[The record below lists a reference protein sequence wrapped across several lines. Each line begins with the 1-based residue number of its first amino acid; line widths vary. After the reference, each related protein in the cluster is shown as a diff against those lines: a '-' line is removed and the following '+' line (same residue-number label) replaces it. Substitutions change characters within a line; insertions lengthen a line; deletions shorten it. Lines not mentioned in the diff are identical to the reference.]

1 MIKIKEDR
9 VVGRYAINETS
20 LSRLLGKHYNDGFIT
35 ISACRGTITKD
46 GSNVKVV
53 NIGNISE
60 YYLVENNKATNI
72 KLDERE
78 LMSGQELRTENN
90 RRTKELESQIISKG
104 YSFLPV
110 LGGWI
115 EDGGEVFEKSFM
127 IFAFDRKGN
136 PIDINDV
143 IKDCKKWS
151 VDYWQDCILINDTTS
166 SPYLWY
172 RDDGEEE
179 KVNSRKI
186 NDLLK
191 ATFTALKPY
200 DKKKGSPQ
208 RFTLETVHQPESI
221 CMARQRRMKNG
232 EICLTI
238 YSWENGKG

>member
-1 MIKIKEDR
+1 
-9 VVGRYAINETS
+9 
-20 LSRLLGKHYNDGFIT
+20 
-35 ISACRGTITKD
+35 
-46 GSNVKVV
+46 
-53 NIGNISE
+53 
-60 YYLVENNKATNI
+60 
-72 KLDERE
+72 
-78 LMSGQELRTENN
+78 
-90 RRTKELESQIISKG
+90 
-104 YSFLPV
+104 
-110 LGGWI
+110 
-115 EDGGEVFEKSFM
+115 M

-151 VDYWQDCILINDTTS
+151 LDYWQDCILINDTTS

-238 YSWENGKG
+238 YSWENGKDQKVNLTRNIFQLNETGHGFSWNRKSVDKQSVI